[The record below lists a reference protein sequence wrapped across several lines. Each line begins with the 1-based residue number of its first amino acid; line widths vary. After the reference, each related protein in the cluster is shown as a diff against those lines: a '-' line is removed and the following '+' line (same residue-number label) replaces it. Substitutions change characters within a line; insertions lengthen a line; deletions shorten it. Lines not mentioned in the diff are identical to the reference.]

1 MRAVHLVRL
10 VMNLANLSTPLGLT
24 VALAGRAQPQWGPDG
39 LVLATGFRIR
49 THAPAFTVGNVVV
62 LRLDEAALARR
73 PQLLAHEARH
83 ATQYAFC
90 LGVPMLPL
98 YAVAAGWSWA
108 CARDF
113 SSYNPFERLAGLED
127 GGYPPVRP
135 RRRRAETVA

>member
-1 MRAVHLVRL
+1 VRAVHVVRL
-10 VMNLANLSTPLGLT
+10 VMNLVNLSTPLGLT
-24 VALAGRAQPQWGPDG
+24 VALAGRARLHWGPDG

-62 LRLDEAALARR
+62 ARMDERALLARPR
-73 PQLLAHEARH
+73 LLTHEARH
-83 ATQYAFC
+83 ATQYACC

-98 YAVAAGWSWA
+98 YAAAAGWSWA
-108 CARDF
+108 AARDF

-135 RRRRAETVA
+135 RRRAEPVA